1 MNEKSK
7 RNVIF
12 LSSPQKEVDKS
23 FNNKNKCI
31 DLEFRGLKKMKM
43 FTIWLERKKSE
54 PRGTKCTEMKK
65 KK

>member
-31 DLEFRGLKKMKM
+31 DLEFRGLKKDENVY
-43 FTIWLERKKSE
+43 FLTRTKKSE
-54 PRGTKCTEMKK
+54 PRGTKCTEKK
-65 KK
+65 KKK